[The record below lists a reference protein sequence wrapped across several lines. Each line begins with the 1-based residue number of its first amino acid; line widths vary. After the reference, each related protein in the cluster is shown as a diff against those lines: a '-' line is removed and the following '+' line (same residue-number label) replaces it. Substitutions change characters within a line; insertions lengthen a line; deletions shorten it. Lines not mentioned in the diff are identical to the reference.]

1 MEVMLSTSRDY
12 SIVSIGGQ
20 IHSKHS
26 YADGSLGYYRHDQAG
41 GVRPLHSPADH
52 AQIDAAIM
60 ELAHAEALDMELFAH
75 RMRIAAALMRK
86 HGEES
91 AVEACHAEALERNKG
106 IDMALMALSSY
117 PYSVGWN
124 SISPRIK
131 AQAIAIAHEE
141 ALAMDKARELS
152 VLGQQYS
159 KILTEYIWRD
169 TPENGAEAIR
179 KFFNM
184 RKEIEHF
191 FQLWDEAVMIDAA
204 LLERLH

>member
-52 AQIDAAIM
+52 AQIDSAII

-75 RMRIAAALMRK
+75 RICIAADLMRK

-91 AVEACHAEALERNKG
+91 AVEACHAEALEMNRKINR
-106 IDMALMALSSY
+106 ALLALSSD
-117 PYSVGWN
+117 PLSAGWHLH
-124 SISPRIK
+124 SPTVK

-141 ALAMDKARELS
+141 ALAMDKAMGLS
-152 VLGQQYS
+152 ALGQQYS
-159 KILTEYIWRD
+159 KVLTEYIWRD

-184 RKEIEHF
+184 RTEIEHF
-191 FQLWDEAVMIDAA
+191 FQLWDEAVRIDTA
-204 LLERLH
+204 LHERLH